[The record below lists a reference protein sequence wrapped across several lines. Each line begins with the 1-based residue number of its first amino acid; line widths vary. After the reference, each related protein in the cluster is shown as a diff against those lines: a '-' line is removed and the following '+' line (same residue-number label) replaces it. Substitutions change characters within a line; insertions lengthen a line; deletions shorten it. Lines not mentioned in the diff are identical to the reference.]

1 MPQQRICISQR
12 HDGSF
17 STALPLRS
25 WHRVPL
31 VPVPRGSPRQIWRRA
46 AERPLTTSSPP
57 IASRQ
62 SRIHIRN
69 SRTLYPARKQ
79 SRCAASHPRA
89 SPAFSDRAAASVRV
103 SKRGCEKYLR
113 KAARTLHRDF
123 SYIPSDESTQC
134 LPLPTLLEFRP
145 AYETTCSS
153 SLRSRRPG
161 THPQG
166 SPRCD
171 RASTRIQ
178 IRCKGAEILSTPR
191 HQNPHHQSSRP
202 PPGRSLL
209 SPLPPEQPQRLLHPR
224 LTRSRTRRT

>member
-1 MPQQRICISQR
+1 MS
-12 HDGSF
+12 
-17 STALPLRS
+17 
-25 WHRVPL
+25 
-31 VPVPRGSPRQIWRRA
+31 SPR
-46 AERPLTTSSPP
+46 

-62 SRIHIRN
+62 SRIHTRN
-69 SRTLYPARKQ
+69 NRTLYPARKQ

-89 SPAFSDRAAASVRV
+89 SQASSVRARASVRV

-113 KAARTLHRDF
+113 KAARTPHRDF
-123 SYIPSDESTQC
+123 SCTPSHESTQC

-145 AYETTCSS
+145 AYETMCSS
-153 SLRSRRPG
+153 SPHSRRPG

-178 IRCKGAEILSTPR
+178 IRCKGAGILSAPR

-202 PPGRSLL
+202 PPGRSLPF
-209 SPLPPEQPQRLLHPR
+209 PLPPEQPQRLLHPR
-224 LTRSRTRRT
+224 LIRSRTGRS